1 MSILAY
7 HCQSK
12 THRII
17 PLAATPL
24 RQIFVTF
31 KADVSYQSLEG
42 LSKINK
48 PIEAWRHMP

>member
-24 RQIFVTF
+24 RQIFVSF
-31 KADVSYQSLEG
+31 KAVSYQSLEG

-48 PIEAWRHMP
+48 LIEAWRHMP

>member
-1 MSILAY
+1 MSRLAY
-7 HCQSK
+7 HCQNK

-31 KADVSYQSLEG
+31 KADISYQSLEG

-48 PIEAWRHMP
+48 SIKAWRHMS

>member
-7 HCQSK
+7 HCQRK

-31 KADVSYQSLEG
+31 KTDISYQSLEG

-48 PIEAWRHMP
+48 LIKAWRHMS